1 MWFIIRKNPSKNQL
15 LSKFNCEMQTSQ
27 LRVRDIIKFGRVNFK
42 ITEIKSDRI
51 DKEFTGT
58 CHSTNLS
65 SMLFKKQTKGRV
77 QPSKK
82 HNDDTIYLNT
92 QANNKEG

>member
-1 MWFIIRKNPSKNQL
+1 MWFIIRKNPSKNAL
-15 LSKFNCEMQTSQ
+15 LSKFNCDSQTQQ

-42 ITEIKSDRI
+42 ITEIKSDKI

-65 SMLFKKQTKGRV
+65 TMLFKKQTKIHIE
-77 QPSKK
+77 PSKK
-82 HNDDTIYLNT
+82 EEDLYLHT
-92 QANNKEG
+92 